1 MNKVLLI
8 EDDTMIGEM
17 LAMYLTE
24 EGFEVKRA
32 ETGAEGLSD
41 IEAYKPDLI
50 MLDLVL
56 PDIDGFELCAQI
68 RGLSPLP
75 IMIVSMRSE
84 VSERVKAFSL
94 GADDYISK
102 PFSMRE
108 LTARAGALIRRSRM
122 GGEYGIP
129 AATTETAAALETGE
143 PLSIKLDSQRRLMSV
158 GSRIVETTYSE
169 FEIMRLFVE
178 HAGKVFSREELIQAV
193 RGFDSYVTDR
203 AIDVHI
209 VNLRR
214 KIELDPKEPKHI
226 KTVWG
231 VGYKF
236 ER

>member
-1 MNKVLLI
+1 MDKVLLI
-8 EDDTMIGEM
+8 EDDMMIGEM
-17 LAMYLTE
+17 LAMYLSE
-24 EGFEVKRA
+24 EGFEVKRV
-32 ETGAEGLSD
+32 ENGTEGLTE
-41 IEAYKPDLI
+41 IEAYQPDLI
-50 MLDLVL
+50 LLDLVL
-56 PDIDGFELCAQI
+56 PDVDGFELCAQI
-68 RGLSPLP
+68 RSMTRQPM
-75 IMIVSMRSE
+75 MIVSMRSE
-84 VSERVKAFSL
+84 VSERVKAFAL

-108 LTARAGALIRRSRM
+108 LTARAAALIRRSRM
-122 GGEYGIP
+122 AGGAGIP
-129 AATTETAAALETGE
+129 IAGAETAATLESGE
-143 PLSIKLDSQRRLMSV
+143 PLAIKLDPLRRLMSV
-158 GSRIVETTYSE
+158 GNQTVETTYSE

-214 KIELDPKEPKHI
+214 KIERDPKEPRHI